1 MKKINKK
8 ILTDVEINGEEGLF
22 AVMFDGEIFT
32 AKQEDGEKT
41 MKYKMVKSFNRIKRD
56 DRDEILKYTL
66 GQTTAM
72 DVVTPSDVFLHGKY
86 IKEI

>member
-8 ILTDVEINGEEGLF
+8 ILTGVEINGEEGLF
-22 AVMFDGEIFT
+22 TVMFDGEIFT
-32 AKQEDGEKT
+32 AKQEGGEKT
-41 MKYKMVKSFNRIKRD
+41 MKYKMVKSFKKIKREH
-56 DRDEILKYTL
+56 RDEILKYTL

-86 IKEI
+86 IKKV

>member
-8 ILTDVEINGEEGLF
+8 ILTGVEINGEEGLF
-22 AVMFDGEIFT
+22 TVMFDGETFT
-32 AKQEDGEKT
+32 AKQEGGEKT
-41 MKYKMVKSFNRIKRD
+41 MKYKMVKSFNKVKKEH
-56 DRDEILKYTL
+56 RDEILKYTL

-86 IKEI
+86 IKEL